1 LGVEVGGESRCE
13 IKEWNLKNKM
23 SGKGRER
30 KGGGGETEEKGRHLR
45 AEGYK
50 TRLGARWHNIL
61 RHLFYIMHNE

>member
-30 KGGGGETEEKGRHLR
+30 KGGGGETEERSG
-45 AEGYK
+45 
-50 TRLGARWHNIL
+50 T
-61 RHLFYIMHNE
+61 